1 MGEPTRR
8 PRILAID
15 DCPLV
20 HGLLKHHL
28 RHESAEIHIAGG
40 ASEGLAMA
48 KSIRPDVVLLDI
60 ELGESGDL
68 DGFEILAR
76 LKADEATSE
85 AAVIFLS
92 ASASTEARVRGL
104 DLGAIDF
111 VAKPFEAAELR
122 ARVRSA
128 LRIRQLVRMLAQKAR
143 IDGLSGLWNRAYF
156 DRRLDDEVSESRRY
170 GRPVTLVLADID
182 HFKRINDEFGHPVGD
197 AVIERFASILS
208 TGRASDIPC
217 RYGGEEFGLIL
228 PGVSAASAIEVAERI
243 RRRLSEE
250 RWPGRDRLQVTA
262 SFGIADLDGCER
274 NASAASLVAAAD
286 EALYRAKS
294 AGRDRVYA
302 VAAPVPRRTA

>member
-1 MGEPTRR
+1 MGDPDRR

-20 HGLLKHHL
+20 HRLLKHHL
-28 RHESAEIHIAGG
+28 RHESAEISIAGG
-40 ASEGLAMA
+40 AAEGLAMA
-48 KSIRPDVVLLDI
+48 KALRPDVVLLDI

-68 DGFEILAR
+68 DGFEILAQ
-76 LKADEATSE
+76 LKSDESTSD

-92 ASASTEARVRGL
+92 ASASTDARVRGL

-143 IDGLSGLWNRAYF
+143 IDGLSGLWNRSYF
-156 DRRLDDEVSESRRY
+156 DRRLGEEVSECRRY

-182 HFKRINDEFGHPVGD
+182 HFKKINDEFGHPVGD
-197 AVIERFASILS
+197 AVIERFATILS
-208 TGRASDIPC
+208 TGRASDVPC
-217 RYGGEEFGLIL
+217 RYGGEEFALIL
-228 PGVSAASAIEVAERI
+228 PGVSAGSAIEVAERI
-243 RRRLSEE
+243 RRRLADE
-250 RWPGRDRLQVTA
+250 RWPGRDRLRVTA
-262 SFGIADLDGCER
+262 SFGIADLDGCGADAE
-274 NASAASLVAAAD
+274 ASLLVAAAD
-286 EALYRAKS
+286 EALYRAKA

-302 VAAPVPRRTA
+302 LASEVPRRTA

>member
-128 LRIRQLVRMLAQKAR
+128 LRIRQLVRMIAQKAR

-182 HFKRINDEFGHPVGD
+182 HFKRINDGFGHPVGD

-208 TGRASDIPC
+208 TGRASDVPC
-217 RYGGEEFGLIL
+217 RYGGEEFALIL
-228 PGVSAASAIEVAERI
+228 PGVTAASAIEVAERI

-250 RWPGRDRLQVTA
+250 RWSGHDRLQVTA
-262 SFGIADLDGCER
+262 SFGIADLDACGVD
-274 NASAASLVAAAD
+274 STAATLVEAAD

-302 VAAPVPRRTA
+302 VADPVSRRTA

>member
-1 MGEPTRR
+1 MGEPDVR

-20 HGLLKHHL
+20 HQLLRHHL
-28 RHESAEIHIAGG
+28 RHESAEIHLAGG
-40 ASEGLAMA
+40 ATEGLAMA
-48 KSIRPDVVLLDI
+48 KSLRPDVVLLDI
-60 ELGESGDL
+60 DLGESGDL
-68 DGFEILAR
+68 DGFEILSR
-76 LKADEATSE
+76 LKSDEVTSD

-143 IDGLSGLWNRAYF
+143 IDGLTGLWNRSYF
-156 DRRLDDEVSESRRY
+156 DRRLEEEVSECRRS
-170 GRPVTLVLADID
+170 GRPVTLILADID

-197 AVIERFASILS
+197 SVIERFASILS
-208 TGRASDIPC
+208 TGRQSDVPC

-262 SFGIADLDGCER
+262 SFGIADLDGCR
-274 NASAASLVAAAD
+274 SGGDAVALVAAAD
-286 EALYRAKS
+286 DALYRAKS

-302 VAAPVPRRTA
+302 VAAREPRRSA